1 MVDHGVSERV
11 IDAVIAGR
19 PEQVEEWLASIA
31 ARPAPGAGTVD
42 RVGVANR
49 GKIRS
54 PDPTLNNLVALP
66 NELICQVL
74 AYTWG

>member
-1 MVDHGVSERV
+1 MSTEPS
-11 IDAVIAGR
+11 AAGSWR
-19 PEQVEEWLASIA
+19 AFVM
-31 ARPAPGAGTVD
+31 APRLEILTLRGL
-42 RVGVANR
+42 ANR